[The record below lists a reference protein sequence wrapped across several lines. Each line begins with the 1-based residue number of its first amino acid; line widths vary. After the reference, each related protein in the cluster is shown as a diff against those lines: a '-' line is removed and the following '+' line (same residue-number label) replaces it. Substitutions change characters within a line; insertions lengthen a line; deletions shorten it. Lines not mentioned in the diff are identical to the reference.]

1 MRRTHYSPI
10 EWLTTIGVV
19 LAVWAAFFVSIGF
32 LSRVA
37 KELFCVGFGC

>member
-1 MRRTHYSPI
+1 MRRVGYSPY
-10 EWLTTIGVV
+10 EWLTTVV
-19 LAVWAAFFVSIGF
+19 VILLAWVAFFVSIGF